1 MIRSA
6 LDIVSAWASV
16 LATTKST
23 PCSPLA
29 IMLLTALPPAPPVPK
44 TVIRGLS
51 SRTSGI
57 FRLMLMFASRK
68 RRHRRR
74 VGPVR
79 RRPIADVDRVIRSSR
94 EAIVRPVRYSRPLLP
109 SAAFAAVRNAR
120 DAPPADRPA
129 APSRRQMQAPLLPP
143 AARQCRAVARSA
155 PGDAELARR
164 ARPRR

>member
-1 MIRSA
+1 MMRSA

-23 PCSPLA
+23 PGSPLV

-57 FRLMLMFASRK
+57 FRLMLMFASRE
-68 RRHRRR
+68 RHHRRR

-79 RRPIADVDRVIRSSR
+79 RRPLANVDRVIRSSR
-94 EAIVRPVRYSRPLLP
+94 GAIVRPVRYGRPLLP
-109 SAAFAAVRNAR
+109 SPALPAVR
-120 DAPPADRPA
+120 DAPSALPAHRQAVPA
-129 APSRRQMQAPLLPP
+129 TRRIA
-143 AARQCRAVARSA
+143 
-155 PGDAELARR
+155 
-164 ARPRR
+164 